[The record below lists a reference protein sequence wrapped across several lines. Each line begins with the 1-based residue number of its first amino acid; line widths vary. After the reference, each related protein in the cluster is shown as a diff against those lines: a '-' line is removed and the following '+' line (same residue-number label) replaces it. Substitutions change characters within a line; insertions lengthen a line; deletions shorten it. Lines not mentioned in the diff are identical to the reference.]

1 MQAQFAK
8 IFLIAGII
16 LLAVGLYFLA
26 GGKIEFLGR
35 LPGDIHIEK
44 ENFKLYI
51 PIMSGLVISVLVT
64 LIMWIIRLFR

>member
-26 GGKIEFLGR
+26 GGKIEFLGK